1 MAHLIRLNAHPNT
14 KRLIQ
19 HRQDSH
25 YNGHEHSHGG
35 ERRYPTDG
43 ARGVIAGEQ
52 SDTTKAPAWIT
63 THRAAGI
70 RGSV

>member
-1 MAHLIRLNAHPNT
+1 
-14 KRLIQ
+14 LIQ

-43 ARGVIAGEQ
+43 ARGVMAGEQ
-52 SDTTKAPAWIT
+52 KRYNKGTCMDHHPQGG
-63 THRAAGI
+63 RDPRVGI
-70 RGSV
+70 EQQSLP